1 MREPGPLPTPI
12 NPDAVRAHLKSVY
25 KAWNAAYRGF
35 VPGGVQMPPPD
46 SSSEYDEPE
55 TYADTDYDVTYAD
68 PETIDVRNIVP
79 IPVVIMDDLQATRR
93 KTEIDFEAGQFFVG
107 AISPVIIV
115 SRRGSRISLR
125 ISNNGPGIVY
135 IGKTESYG
143 TTGYALQVNEAM
155 TLTTTK
161 DVWAI
166 QQTAQTGNA
175 DVSILEEYQKEI
187 D

>member
-1 MREPGPLPTPI
+1 MREPGPLPAGI
-12 NPDAVRAHLKSVY
+12 NPEAVRAHLKSIY
-25 KAWNAAYRGF
+25 QSWNAAYRGF

-46 SSSEYDEPE
+46 STLEYDEPE
-55 TYADTDYDVTYAD
+55 TYQNTEYDVTWPD
-68 PETIDVRNIVP
+68 PQTIDVRNIVP

-93 KTEIDFEAGQFFVG
+93 KTEIDFESGQFAV
-107 AISPVIIV
+107 AAVSPVIIV

-135 IGKTESYG
+135 LGKTESYG
-143 TTGYALQVNEAM
+143 TSGYALQVNEAM

-166 QQTAQTGNA
+166 QQTAQTGPA
-175 DVSILEEYQKEI
+175 EISYLEEYQKEI